1 MENNA
6 KHAFIVIFKEAFPLY
21 WLPNKLHLIH
31 RKQHTILNIP
41 ARLNE

>member
-6 KHAFIVIFKEAFPLY
+6 KHTFIAVFKEAFPLY
-21 WLPNKLHLIH
+21 WLPNKLHLIR